1 MYNVQEVICNLEAST
16 VLRMI
21 MMILTQLGLLLLLLS
36 VDMSSGF
43 DGGRS
48 VVVVPGIRRERVAQ
62 VRSLS
67 SLPLLSSSSPLARE
81 KEEEENGN
89 QDVRFR
95 CGRSDDEPTIAFTM
109 AKELMNP
116 LGISYKNFVVA
127 EDIQTGDR
135 VGWAQ
140 IRPLGSSGT
149 DPSRYNTSPGSI
161 IGSPTSTIGN
171 DVDDTILEEF
181 ENDTNIEFPNF
192 WSTLPWSKEYRAASK
207 SANERRERR
216 EQLVAEKKEKIQ
228 RRQPQLWELA
238 SVYVIPEKR
247 SKGIGTNLVRS
258 VLEQHRQSFQ
268 NGEGGGGDDV
278 YALTLSRTV
287 GWYTKLFGFVEAAVI
302 PKPMEFEVLAGN
314 VITKLMGNELICL
327 LLPFG
332 KIGEEGVGDER

>member
-1 MYNVQEVICNLEAST
+1 MT
-16 VLRMI
+16 TMM

-36 VDMSSGF
+36 VDTSSGF
-43 DGGRS
+43 DGGWP
-48 VVVVPGIRRERVAQ
+48 VVVLPGRKRGAQ

-67 SLPLLSSSSPLARE
+67 SLPLLSSLSPLARE
-81 KEEEENGN
+81 GGGGEEEGE
-89 QDVRFR
+89 VRFR
-95 CGRSDDEPTIAFTM
+95 NGRSDDEPTIAFTM

-127 EDIQTGDR
+127 EDIQSGDR

-149 DPSRYNTSPGSI
+149 DSSRYNSSPGSI
-161 IGSPTSTIGN
+161 GTTIED

-216 EQLVAEKKEKIQ
+216 EQLVAEEEEKTQ

-247 SKGIGTNLVRS
+247 SEGIGSNLVRS
-258 VLEQHRQSFQ
+258 VLEQHRQSFRK
-268 NGEGGGGDDV
+268 GGGDDV

-287 GWYTKLFGFVEAAVI
+287 DWYTKLFGFVEEKKI
-302 PKPMEFEVLAGN
+302 PKPMEFEVAAGN

-327 LLPFG
+327 RLPFD
-332 KIGEEGVGDER
+332 KIGEEGVGDKR

>member
-1 MYNVQEVICNLEAST
+1 M
-16 VLRMI
+16 MMM
-21 MMILTQLGLLLLLLS
+21 MMILILMQLGLLLLLLS
-36 VDMSSGF
+36 VNMSSGF

-48 VVVVPGIRRERVAQ
+48 VVVLPGRRRGAQ

-81 KEEEENGN
+81 GGGEEEGG
-89 QDVRFR
+89 VRFR

-149 DPSRYNTSPGSI
+149 DPSRYNSSPGSI
-161 IGSPTSTIGN
+161 GSSTTTTTTTTTIED
-171 DVDDTILEEF
+171 DVDDSILEEF

-216 EQLVAEKKEKIQ
+216 EQLVAEEAEKMQ
-228 RRQPQLWELA
+228 LRQPQLWELA

-247 SKGIGTNLVRS
+247 SEGIGSNLVRS
-258 VLEQHRQSFQ
+258 VLEQHRQSFRK
-268 NGEGGGGDDV
+268 GGGDDV
-278 YALTLSRTV
+278 YALTLSGTV
-287 GWYTKLFGFVEAAVI
+287 DWYTKLFGFVEAKVI
-302 PKPMEFEVLAGN
+302 PKPMEFEVAAGN

-327 LLPFG
+327 RLPFD
-332 KIGEEGVGDER
+332 KIGEEGVEDKR